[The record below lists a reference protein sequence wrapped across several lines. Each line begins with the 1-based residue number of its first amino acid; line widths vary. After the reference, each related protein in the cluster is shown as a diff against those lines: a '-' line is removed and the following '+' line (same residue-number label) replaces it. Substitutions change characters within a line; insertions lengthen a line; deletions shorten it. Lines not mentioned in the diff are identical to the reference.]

1 MIKGNSNQ
9 FILEKNLMLRNSTIL
24 ILVLFVASV
33 NGYAQKTDG
42 KAEDEAM
49 IRANVKQMETGWNAH
64 DGKAFAAPFAA
75 DADYIVINGM
85 LLKGREA
92 IGQAHQRIFD
102 TIFKD
107 TKLKIE
113 IRQIRFLR
121 SDVAIIHT
129 KANVVKKDD
138 AFPAVAGAF
147 PSLVLSKDGGK
158 WQIVA
163 FQNTANAEIEANRK

>member
-1 MIKGNSNQ
+1 
-9 FILEKNLMLRNSTIL
+9 MLRNFMVL
-24 ILVLFVASV
+24 IFVLFIVSI
-33 NGYAQKTDG
+33 NGYGQKTGD
-42 KAEDEAM
+42 KSEDAAA
-49 IRANVKQMETGWNAH
+49 IRANVEQMVKGWNMKSGAE
-64 DGKAFAAPFAA
+64 FAKPFAE
-75 DADYIVINGM
+75 DADYIIINGM

-92 IGQAHQRIFD
+92 IGQQHQRIFD
-102 TIFKD
+102 TVYKD

-129 KANVVKKDD
+129 KANIVKKDEV
-138 AFPAVAGAF
+138 FPAVAGAF
-147 PSLVLSKDGGK
+147 PSFVLSKEGGK

>member
-1 MIKGNSNQ
+1 
-9 FILEKNLMLRNSTIL
+9 MLRNFMVFIF
-24 ILVLFVASV
+24 VLFIVSI
-33 NGYAQKTDG
+33 NGYGQKTDD
-42 KAEDEAM
+42 KSEDAAA
-49 IRANVKQMETGWNAH
+49 IRANVEQMVKGWNMKSGAE
-64 DGKAFAAPFAA
+64 FAKPFAE
-75 DADYIVINGM
+75 DADYIIINGM

-147 PSLVLSKDGGK
+147 SSLVLSKDGGK

>member
-1 MIKGNSNQ
+1 
-9 FILEKNLMLRNSTIL
+9 MLRNFMVL
-24 ILVLFVASV
+24 IFVLFIVSI
-33 NGYAQKTDG
+33 NGYGQKTDD
-42 KAEDEAM
+42 KSEDAAA
-49 IRANVKQMETGWNAH
+49 IRANVEQMVKGWNMKSGAE
-64 DGKAFAAPFAA
+64 FAKPFAE
-75 DADYIVINGM
+75 DADYIIINGM

-92 IGQAHQRIFD
+92 IGQQHQRIFD
-102 TIFKD
+102 TVYKD

>member
-1 MIKGNSNQ
+1 
-9 FILEKNLMLRNSTIL
+9 MLRNFMVL
-24 ILVLFVASV
+24 IFVLFIVSI
-33 NGYAQKTDG
+33 NGYGQKTDD
-42 KAEDEAM
+42 KSEDAAA
-49 IRANVKQMETGWNAH
+49 IRANVEQMVKGWNMKSGAE
-64 DGKAFAAPFAA
+64 FAKPFAE
-75 DADYIVINGM
+75 DADYIIINGM

-92 IGQAHQRIFD
+92 IGQQHQRIFD
-102 TIFKD
+102 TVYKD

-163 FQNTANAEIEANRK
+163 FQNTANAEIEAKGK

>member
-1 MIKGNSNQ
+1 
-9 FILEKNLMLRNSTIL
+9 MLRNFMVL
-24 ILVLFVASV
+24 IFVLFIVSI
-33 NGYAQKTDG
+33 NGYGQKTDD
-42 KAEDEAM
+42 KSEDAAA
-49 IRANVKQMETGWNAH
+49 IRANVEQMVKGWNMKSGAE
-64 DGKAFAAPFAA
+64 FAKPFAE
-75 DADYIVINGM
+75 DADYIIINGM
-85 LLKGREA
+85 LLKRREA
-92 IGQAHQRIFD
+92 IGQEHQRIFD
-102 TIFKD
+102 TVYKD

-113 IRQIRFLR
+113 IRQVRFLR

>member
-1 MIKGNSNQ
+1 M
-9 FILEKNLMLRNSTIL
+9 
-24 ILVLFVASV
+24 
-33 NGYAQKTDG
+33 
-42 KAEDEAM
+42 
-49 IRANVKQMETGWNAH
+49 
-64 DGKAFAAPFAA
+64 
-75 DADYIVINGM
+75 
-85 LLKGREA
+85 
-92 IGQAHQRIFD
+92 GQEHQRIFD
-102 TIFKD
+102 TIYKD

-138 AFPAVAGAF
+138 AFPTVAGAF

>member
-1 MIKGNSNQ
+1 
-9 FILEKNLMLRNSTIL
+9 MLRNFMVFIF
-24 ILVLFVASV
+24 VLFIVSI
-33 NGYAQKTDG
+33 NGYGQKTDD
-42 KAEDEAM
+42 KSEDAAA
-49 IRANVKQMETGWNAH
+49 IRANVEQMVKGWNMKSGAE
-64 DGKAFAAPFAA
+64 FAKPFAE
-75 DADYIVINGM
+75 DADYIIINGM

-92 IGQAHQRIFD
+92 IGQQHQRIFD
-102 TIFKD
+102 TVYKD